1 MVVGYPK
8 SDLPLTGRGVPQPLR
23 EPGHHSRARLDGGA
37 GNLSRGTRGEDPER
51 PCAGRSLLL
60 VAAEEARVRTGRG
73 RGRCTTETADS
84 DDLSA
89 DDDVVGTL
97 SPVLAHL

>member
-1 MVVGYPK
+1 MEAQVTSVEVLEEKIVSALVMEGLY
-8 SDLPLTGRGVPQPLR
+8 SWWLQR
-23 EPGHHSRARLDGGA
+23 RLVYA
-37 GNLSRGTRGEDPER
+37 
-51 PCAGRSLLL
+51 
-60 VAAEEARVRTGRG
+60 